1 MASFQ
6 KRGKTWQ
13 YTVSNKGKPIRKG
26 GFATKKEAQIAA
38 AEVEM
43 NLQRGITMN
52 IKDTPFAEYFK
63 KWIDLYK
70 KNIKGQTM
78 YHYQRSLQ
86 IVEEYF
92 GDKPLQNITRH
103 DYQAFINDYGS
114 TRSKETVDKL
124 NYHCRACVRDA
135 VEDMIIPFDFT
146 RKVNLTYSVKAKRSD
161 EKHLNYNESKALFQ
175 ELANR
180 LDTGLGYYLLL
191 LGLST
196 GMRFGELVGLTRKD
210 FNFDEG
216 TINIEKTWGYANTS
230 PEGFGPT
237 KNEESVRVIKVNQ
250 FTMNQFKKLFL
261 KMPTNIH
268 QLVFFSASSK
278 YKVISNANA
287 NKLLG
292 KVLTDLGI
300 KKSICMGCATHTL
313 VCCYIKKYP

>member
-1 MASFQ
+1 M
-6 KRGKTWQ
+6 
-13 YTVSNKGKPIRKG
+13 
-26 GFATKKEAQIAA
+26 
-38 AEVEM
+38 
-43 NLQRGITMN
+43 
-52 IKDTPFAEYFK
+52 
-63 KWIDLYK
+63 
-70 KNIKGQTM
+70 
-78 YHYQRSLQ
+78 
-86 IVEEYF
+86 
-92 GDKPLQNITRH
+92 
-103 DYQAFINDYGS
+103 
-114 TRSKETVDKL
+114 
-124 NYHCRACVRDA
+124 
-135 VEDMIIPFDFT
+135 
-146 RKVNLTYSVKAKRSD
+146 KAKRSD
-161 EKHLNYNESKALFQ
+161 EKHLSYNESKALFQ
-175 ELANR
+175 ELVNR

-216 TINIEKTWGYANTS
+216 TLNIEKTWGYSNTS

-250 FTMNQFKKLFL
+250 FTLNQFKKLFL

-300 KKSICMGCATHTL
+300 KKSICMDCATHML
-313 VCCYIKKYP
+313 VCGYIKKYP